1 MIAIAVLA
9 GLGLAACGGGGAA
22 DQARSTT
29 GATRATDAAGPD
41 ATVSRE
47 PGAASTAS
55 PVDQLFGV
63 GNAEQ
68 VISVIAD
75 DADHPTAT
83 FTAYERGSTGWK
95 QVFGPWPAD
104 IGAQGF
110 AAPDQKREGD
120 NRTPSGAYGFDFAFG
135 VLADPGVKLRYRPVT
150 SSAIVWDDDPTSAR
164 YNQWVDS
171 SQQSA
176 GDDPEPMDNT
186 PAYNYGA
193 VIDYNPDHTPGLGSA
208 IFLHVSKDGPT
219 AGCVAIAQDR
229 LVEVLRWLDPARK
242 PRIVMGTRAAVTP

>member
-1 MIAIAVLA
+1 VLVLLA
-9 GLGLAACGGGGAA
+9 GMGLAACGGGGGA

-29 GATRATDAAGPD
+29 VATRAVDAAGPD
-41 ATVSRE
+41 AT
-47 PGAASTAS
+47 ASSQPQASSTVS

-75 DADHPTAT
+75 ATDQATAT
-83 FTAYERGSTGWK
+83 FTGYERAGSGWK

-110 AAPDQKREGD
+110 APPDQKREGD

-135 VLADPGVKLRYRPVT
+135 VLADPGVKLPYRPVT
-150 SSAIVWDDDPTSAR
+150 SNAIVWDDDPTSAR

-176 GDDPEPMDNT
+176 GDDPEPMNNQ

-193 VIDYNPDHTPGLGSA
+193 VIDYNPNHTPGLGSA

-219 AGCVAIAQDR
+219 AGCVAIAQDH
-229 LVEVLRWLDPARK
+229 LVEVLRWLDPAHK
-242 PRIVMGTRAAVTP
+242 PRIIMGTRAAVTP